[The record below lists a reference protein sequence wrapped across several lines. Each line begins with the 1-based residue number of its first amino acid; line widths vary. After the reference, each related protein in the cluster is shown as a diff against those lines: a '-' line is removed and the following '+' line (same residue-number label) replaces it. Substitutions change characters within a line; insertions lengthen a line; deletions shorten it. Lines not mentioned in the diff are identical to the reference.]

1 MRLILSEGRTQ
12 LEAFARHFYAR
23 SEMEL
28 DCKGPKKGKRTIKNL
43 NLPHYTAWRLGE
55 AEV

>member
-12 LEAFARHFYAR
+12 LEAIARHFYAR
-23 SEMEL
+23 SELEL
-28 DCKGPKKGKRTIKNL
+28 DCKGPKKGIRTIKKL